1 MYTVCNMDHMFAIR
15 DNLSGELVGTL
26 RNMIIDGALAAG
38 ERINEVHLAT
48 RLGVSRTPLREAL
61 ARLGQEGA
69 LISQPRIGWF
79 VRPLTLDELEQI
91 YPMRPL
97 LDPEALRLGGLP
109 TLERLAALRGLNR
122 RLAAERDADAAIAL
136 DDEWHLLLIDAC
148 PNRELIDLIKHYI
161 RRTRRYEIAL
171 MRERSNIAGAG
182 VAHEAILAALETG
195 DLAAAC
201 EGLRRNL
208 QTGFDPI
215 ADWLREREAR

>member
-1 MYTVCNMDHMFAIR
+1 MDFVPLSVR

-26 RNMIIDGALAAG
+26 RNMIVDGALAAG
-38 ERINEVHLAT
+38 GRINEVHLAL

-69 LISQPRIGWF
+69 LTSVPRIGWF
-79 VRPLTLDELEQI
+79 VRPLTLDEFEQI
-91 YPMRPL
+91 YAMRPL

-109 TLERLAALRGLNR
+109 GAERLAALRRLNL

-148 PNRELIDLIKHYI
+148 PNRELIGLIKHYI

-182 VAHEAILAALETG
+182 TAHEEIMARLEAG
-195 DLAAAC
+195 DLTGAC
-201 EGLRRNL
+201 DGLRRNL

-215 ADWLREREAR
+215 AGWLREREAR